1 MANPTG
7 WKPSMEKGAAT
18 GADAQET
25 GLMGA
30 TRGLAM
36 EEALVFEQ
44 GSPGRTGVSLPPIPA
59 GTDPAAEIPAALL
72 RGEIAGMP
80 EMAELEVVRH
90 FTRLSQW
97 NWGIDTGFY
106 PLGSCTMKYNPKSS
120 EALARLPGFA
130 GAHPLLPGS
139 MARARSSSS
148 GSWSGPLQS
157 PASRPRSCRRPPA
170 RRGSSA
176 GS

>member
-7 WKPSMEKGAAT
+7 WKPSMEKGAAP
-18 GADAQET
+18 GGDAQDT
-25 GLMGA
+25 GLLGA
-30 TRGLAM
+30 TRGLQM
-36 EEALVFEQ
+36 EEPLVFEQ
-44 GSPGRTGVSLPPIPA
+44 GSPGRIGVSLPPVPA
-59 GTDPAAEIPAALL
+59 GLDPAAEIPAALL

-130 GAHPLLPGS
+130 ALHPLVHFKLK
-139 MARARSSSS
+139 ARQGGHNEEITVEIIHGFFNHTDLKIRIWISV
-148 GSWSGPLQS
+148 Q
-157 PASRPRSCRRPPA
+157 
-170 RRGSSA
+170 
-176 GS
+176 